1 MTEHDLIRIARD
13 NGIDWFR
20 MPKSDQILFEKFAK
34 AIAAAEREAILKL
47 ADSFD
52 LIDAT
57 AVRARGNHEAI

>member
-34 AIAAAEREAILKL
+34 AIAAAEREAILNMTDSL
-47 ADSFD
+47 GWVWAD
-52 LIDAT
+52 